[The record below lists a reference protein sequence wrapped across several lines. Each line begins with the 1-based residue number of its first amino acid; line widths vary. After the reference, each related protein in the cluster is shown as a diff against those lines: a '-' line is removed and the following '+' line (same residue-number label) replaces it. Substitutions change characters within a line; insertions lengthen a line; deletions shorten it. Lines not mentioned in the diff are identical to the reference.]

1 MYKFVKSHASQI
13 LGVLLSIFSLVYIYL
28 FELLVRTLCG
38 ESPNLL
44 LFMAGGMLII
54 AGLLFFICH
63 CGPLI
68 VITCKEKICTVKQTA
83 KIVNYSD
90 KGVKLLI
97 DDTILI
103 LPCKISKR
111 KHPVDSDLEVFTDK
125 DTTTVYYPI
134 KGESIRHIIGM
145 VVSIIFIFVSIVCL
159 AYLTKTLGFL
169 V

>member
-1 MYKFVKSHASQI
+1 M
-13 LGVLLSIFSLVYIYL
+13 
-28 FELLVRTLCG
+28 
-38 ESPNLL
+38 
-44 LFMAGGMLII
+44 
-54 AGLLFFICH
+54 
-63 CGPLI
+63 
-68 VITCKEKICTVKQTA
+68 
-83 KIVNYSD
+83 NYSD

-145 VVSIIFIFVSIVCL
+145 VVSIIFIFVSIVGL